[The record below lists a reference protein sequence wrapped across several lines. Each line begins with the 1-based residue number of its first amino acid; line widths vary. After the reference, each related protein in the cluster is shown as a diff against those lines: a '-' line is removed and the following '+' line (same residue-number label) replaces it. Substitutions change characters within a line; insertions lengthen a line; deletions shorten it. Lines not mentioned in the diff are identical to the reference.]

1 MNTNQRILNA
11 VKLTGG
17 LILLAGIVLFAIG
30 LFESHYSILVSIG
43 TGTIIGAVFIF
54 LMGVFLVISEEIVE
68 KKSSRAENMKKI

>member
-1 MNTNQRILNA
+1 MNTNQKVLNA

-30 LFESHYSILVSIG
+30 LFESRYSILVSIG
-43 TGTIIGAVFIF
+43 TGTIMGAVFIF

-68 KKSSRAENMKKI
+68 KNVQRSGKTKQI